1 VDMTIVMLLSLSGV
15 VSAVVIA
22 SSSFYSAIHI

>member
-1 VDMTIVMLLSLSGV
+1 LLSLSGV